1 MQFFEKNLAKTN
13 LWLLMI
19 IVSRCSTLRPWVGYF
34 IFYKLTS
41 VFFQWTL
48 FSSIKEVNRL
58 LKETNRLLSK
68 ELSNIYLSVT
78 IEKKWRTQN
87 QISLN
92 FQTSCCNLK
101 VKVLRVPFLS
111 FLFWKELWR
120 FKVKES
126 MLFVKQNINF
136 NKNETE
142 SKMENPTH
150 SFRDMN
156 LVLQLV

>member
-48 FSSIKEVNRL
+48 LSSIKEVNRL

-87 QISLN
+87 LDALSLKN
-92 FQTSCCNLK
+92 SSPGQFLE
-101 VKVLRVPFLS
+101 RVPTQADITEFPNFL
-111 FLFWKELWR
+111 
-120 FKVKES
+120 
-126 MLFVKQNINF
+126 
-136 NKNETE
+136 
-142 SKMENPTH
+142 
-150 SFRDMN
+150 
-156 LVLQLV
+156 LQLKSQGSESAFSIIFILKGVMTF